1 MGGGKRGDGRGA
13 TSNLR
18 PFEVVGRSENR
29 GHRGGKYVVVIYGIL
44 KEKFSL
50 LFW

>member
-1 MGGGKRGDGRGA
+1 MVGRGGGA

-29 GHRGGKYVVVIYGIL
+29 GYRGGASSNLRYFKGEGNGGGSDGLV
-44 KEKFSL
+44 
-50 LFW
+50 